1 MSFAASD
8 STYTWQGGDTE
19 KEKMTIARRCVCVLR
34 GGGDYSREAIGLNIS
49 V

>member
-1 MSFAASD
+1 MPHPTPLILD
-8 STYTWQGGDTE
+8 KGGDTE

-34 GGGDYSREAIGLNIS
+34 GGGGDYSREAIGLNLS